1 MTDKSAGFGETV
13 KKDIVGTVE
22 GAGDIAKATVDTVGS
37 TLSTTLKDA
46 GKVGASA
53 TGAVAH
59 VASSTIHGAKDVVVG
74 GEKAVSA
81 AGQGALKA
89 VDKVGSAAVDTA
101 SHAATHTIA
110 GVKAVVKEPFK
121 DSDKK

>member
-1 MTDKSAGFGETV
+1 MTNKHTGFGESV
-13 KKDIVGTVE
+13 KKDIVGTVK
-22 GAGDIAKATVDTVGS
+22 GAGDITKATVDTVGS

-46 GKVGASA
+46 GKVGAST

-59 VASSTIHGAKDVVVG
+59 VASGAIHGTKEVVVS

-81 AGQGALKA
+81 TGQGALKA

-101 SHAATHTIA
+101 SHVATHTIG

-121 DSDKK
+121 STEKK